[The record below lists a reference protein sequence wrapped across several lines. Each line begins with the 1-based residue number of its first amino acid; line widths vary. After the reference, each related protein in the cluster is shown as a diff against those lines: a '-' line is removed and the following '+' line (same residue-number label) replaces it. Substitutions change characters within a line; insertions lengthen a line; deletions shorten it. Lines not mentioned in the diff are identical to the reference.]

1 MMTAIKNRNQQK
13 QLMNIKSVL
22 LFLFTLTGLIST
34 TKAYATTYASDS
46 DLEGF
51 NGSRPGSITFRSG
64 DLSSGDLFT
73 SIFEA
78 VFGSENEVMLIK

>member
-1 MMTAIKNRNQQK
+1 MMTAIKNRNTQK
-13 QLMNIKSVL
+13 QLMSIGSVL
-22 LFLFTLTGLIST
+22 LFLFTLTGL
-34 TKAYATTYASDS
+34 TKAACGTACPSDS

-51 NGSRPGSITFRSG
+51 NGSRLGSITFRPG
-64 DLSSGDLFT
+64 ELSIFS